1 MALAEQH
8 SADLSAYMQDLGKRA
23 SIAAGELA
31 LQETDSKN
39 QALHL
44 IADQLESRSEFLLS
58 ENEADMVAARNNS
71 LDAALLDRLELTPGR
86 IQSMA
91 DGLRQIASLPDPVGG
106 MSASTV
112 QPNGL
117 EIGKMRVPLGVI
129 GIVYES
135 RPNVTADAAALCL
148 KSGNAVILRGGS
160 EAFRSNHAIAS
171 CIQSGLNAAG
181 LSVDAVQLI
190 NTTNRDAV
198 GLLLTMSDSI
208 DVIIPRGGRGLVERI
223 SQDARVPVIKHLD
236 GLCHVYIDSHA
247 DPDMA
252 ISVAVN
258 SKVYRFGI
266 CGAMETLLVHKDIA
280 ADVLPGIAR
289 LLKEKEVALK
299 GCEKTRELLP
309 SIESATEDDWR
320 TEYLAPMLSIRVV
333 DSMQEAIEHIG
344 FYGSAHTDSIV
355 TEHLARS
362 REFIRK
368 VDSSSVM
375 VNAATCFADGYQY
388 GLGAE
393 IGISTDRLHVRG
405 PVGLEG
411 LTTEKYVVI
420 GNGTIRS

>member
-1 MALAEQH
+1 
-8 SADLSAYMQDLGKRA
+8 
-23 SIAAGELA
+23 
-31 LQETDSKN
+31 
-39 QALHL
+39 
-44 IADQLESRSEFLLS
+44 
-58 ENEADMVAARNNS
+58 
-71 LDAALLDRLELTPGR
+71 
-86 IQSMA
+86 
-91 DGLRQIASLPDPVGG
+91 
-106 MSASTV
+106 
-112 QPNGL
+112 
-117 EIGKMRVPLGVI
+117 
-129 GIVYES
+129 
-135 RPNVTADAAALCL
+135 
-148 KSGNAVILRGGS
+148 
-160 EAFRSNHAIAS
+160 
-171 CIQSGLNAAG
+171 
-181 LSVDAVQLI
+181 
-190 NTTNRDAV
+190 
-198 GLLLTMSDSI
+198 
-208 DVIIPRGGRGLVERI
+208 
-223 SQDARVPVIKHLD
+223 VIKHLD

-368 VDSSSVM
+368 G
-375 VNAATCFADGYQY
+375 FADGYQY